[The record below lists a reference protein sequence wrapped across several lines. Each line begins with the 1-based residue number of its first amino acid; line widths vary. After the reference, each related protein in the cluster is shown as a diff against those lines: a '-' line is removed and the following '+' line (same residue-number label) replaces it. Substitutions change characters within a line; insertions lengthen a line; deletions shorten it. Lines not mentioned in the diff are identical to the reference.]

1 MNAVATANAYKQQQV
16 LTSSPEE
23 LTLMLYNGALRFVA
37 ESMQGLERGELEK
50 AHSTNLKAQAIIREL
65 MVTLDMQYEIS
76 QNLYQLY
83 DYIEYKLVQGNIKK
97 SKADLE
103 DAKTI
108 ITDMRDTWF
117 QAMKQVKGQQQ
128 RAVQQYG

>member
-1 MNAVATANAYKQQQV
+1 MNAAASANAYKQQQV

-83 DYIEYKLVQGNIKK
+83 DYIEYKLVQGNVKK

-117 QAMKQVKGQQQ
+117 QAMKQAKGQQ

>member
-1 MNAVATANAYKQQQV
+1 MNAAATANAYKQQQV

-23 LTLMLYNGALRFVA
+23 LTLMLYNGALRFVV

-65 MVTLDMQYEIS
+65 MITLDMQYEIS

-83 DYIEYKLVQGNIKK
+83 DYIEYKLVQGNVKK
-97 SKADLE
+97 NKADLE

-117 QAMKQVKGQQQ
+117 QAMKQAKGQQ

>member
-1 MNAVATANAYKQQQV
+1 MNAAATANAYKQQQV

-83 DYIEYKLVQGNIKK
+83 DYIEYKLVQGNVKK

-117 QAMKQVKGQQQ
+117 QAMKQVKGQQ
-128 RAVQQYG
+128 RVVQQYG

>member
-1 MNAVATANAYKQQQV
+1 MNAAATANAYKQQQV

-117 QAMKQVKGQQQ
+117 QAMKQAKGQQ

>member
-1 MNAVATANAYKQQQV
+1 MNAAATANAYKQQQV

-50 AHSTNLKAQAIIREL
+50 AHSTNLRAQAIIREL

-83 DYIEYKLVQGNIKK
+83 DYIEYKLVQGNVKK

-103 DAKTI
+103 DAKSI
-108 ITDMRDTWF
+108 ITEMRDTWF
-117 QAMKQVKGQQQ
+117 QAMKQAKSQP

>member
-1 MNAVATANAYKQQQV
+1 MNAAATANAYKQQQV

-65 MVTLDMQYEIS
+65 MVTLDMQYDIS
-76 QNLYQLY
+76 QNLFQLY
-83 DYIEYKLVQGNIKK
+83 DYIVYKLVQGNIKK
-97 SKADLE
+97 NKADLE

-117 QAMKQVKGQQQ
+117 QAMKQVKGQQ

>member
-1 MNAVATANAYKQQQV
+1 MNAAATANAYKQQQI

-23 LTLMLYNGALRFVA
+23 LTLMLYNGALRFVS

-83 DYIEYKLVQGNIKK
+83 DYIVYKLVQGNIKK

-117 QAMKQVKGQQQ
+117 QAMKQVKGQQ

>member
-1 MNAVATANAYKQQQV
+1 MNAAATANAYKQQQV

-83 DYIEYKLVQGNIKK
+83 DYIEYKLVQGNVKK
-97 SKADLE
+97 SKTDLE

-117 QAMKQVKGQQQ
+117 QAMKQAKGQQ